1 MKTEAVSKEIFWDS
15 LCFDSVRFTIE
26 KEWIM
31 EAMLQVGVIS
41 TTHGVRGEV
50 KVFPTTDTAQR
61 FLDLTHVYLD
71 LGKGELQKLEIQQVK
86 FVKKFA
92 VLKLKGLDDI
102 NEAEQYK
109 GKTLWIPREEA
120 QPLGEDEYYIGDLIG
135 MDVVLEDE
143 SPFGVLKDVME
154 TGANDVYIV
163 ETVQGK
169 EVLLPAIG
177 ECIQQVDVEA
187 GGMTIHL
194 MDGLL

>member
-135 MDVVLEDE
+135 MDVVLE
-143 SPFGVLKDVME
+143 
-154 TGANDVYIV
+154 
-163 ETVQGK
+163 
-169 EVLLPAIG
+169 IG
-177 ECIQQVDVEA
+177 RAHV
-187 GGMTIHL
+187 
-194 MDGLL
+194 